1 MALALHPL
9 AVATRAAPAASRR
22 AACSRASRRCGA
34 LRCSAAAR
42 GVSSP
47 DGSWAPSGGG
57 ALFPGLLRA
66 ATAREPVQAGTPVL
80 RDKARQLTQEE
91 LLSDRVQDLIEEMV
105 SVCRARGVGLAA
117 PQLGEPLAL
126 IVLEDPA
133 KDVPV
138 DEARAQERFP
148 FALKVL
154 VNPVV
159 KPKQG
164 SAVAHFFEGCL
175 SVQGYRGL
183 VPRALEVD
191 VTALGGDG
199 KPVSFSARGWLAR
212 VLQHEYDHVQGTL
225 YVDRMITR
233 SFRRLDLMDKPLP
246 PPSAEFGACPAEG
259 VAQGRDGAGGGGA
272 GGRPPPRSGPATGG
286 RPTKR

>member
-1 MALALHPL
+1 MALALHPPC
-9 AVATRAAPAASRR
+9 VAQRAAPAASRR
-22 AACSRASRRCGA
+22 SSLRRGA
-34 LRCSAAAR
+34 PLRCFAAAR

-91 LLSDRVQDLIEEMV
+91 LLSERVQDLIEEMV

-138 DEARAQERFP
+138 DEARKQERFP

-154 VNPVV
+154 ANPVV
-159 KPKQG
+159 KPKPG
-164 SAVAHFFEGCL
+164 AAVAHFFEGCL

-199 KPVSFSARGWLAR
+199 KPVAFSARGWLAR

-246 PPSAEFGACPAEG
+246 PPSAEFGACPPEG
-259 VAQGRDGAGGGGA
+259 VAQGSAAGGGG
-272 GGRPPPRSGPATGG
+272 GGQGRPPPRGPATGG